1 MSAGK
6 CLQKYICDSPS
17 ECIIYSDSKVPLTQE
32 KKKEASVPAEN
43 IFDQI
48 LTMIRWS
55 GDTEKVYHQ
64 VLDLMNQ
71 DFQTK
76 WSHIKESLV
85 DSNKDK
91 GKGIETLV

>member
-1 MSAGK
+1 MILIYGYVSDGK
-6 CLQKYICDSPS
+6 ITASHR
-17 ECIIYSDSKVPLTQE
+17 
-32 KKKEASVPAEN
+32 KESSVPAEN

-55 GDTEKVYHQ
+55 GDTEKVYNQ

-76 WSHIKESLV
+76 WSHIKDTLV
-85 DSNKDK
+85 DNVK
-91 GKGIETLV
+91 GKF